1 MLREYAWFFFFVF
14 YIILTNFTILSL
26 LTGVVTEALSRTRM
40 ENEDDPNSIENRQKL
55 DKVRVAAL
63 RLFSGNSEHR
73 APSTDAF
80 KMRITR
86 SEWREIFDPKNEHM
100 AEILNDLDIDPGGM
114 DDDDIDL
121 LFDTFD
127 VEGDGIVTWKQFET
141 AIFRL
146 KGECSAF
153 HAFKMKRV
161 IQELYY
167 QVPRNLAR
175 EASSFQKAD
184 LSQLQEV
191 IDQLEG
197 HAFALKDRVIAL
209 EKDLN
214 AKYGATHA

>member
-1 MLREYAWFFFFVF
+1 MAISDGPWRDGER
-14 YIILTNFTILSL
+14 ISDSN
-26 LTGVVTEALSRTRM
+26 
-40 ENEDDPNSIENRQKL
+40 NRYM
-55 DKVRVAAL
+55 V
-63 RLFSGNSEHR
+63 
-73 APSTDAF
+73 
-80 KMRITR
+80 
-86 SEWREIFDPKNEHM
+86 
-100 AEILNDLDIDPGGM
+100 EILNDLDIDPEGM
-114 DDDDIDL
+114 DQDDVDL